1 MTRRNKSKLT
11 RSPHITNEQLV
22 AKERVVSA
30 LLGRID
36 FASRFSRTYKGKR
49 DLNEA
54 LGYPDTKDLTFD
66 YYYNKYDRNEL
77 AAAVIDRPV
86 NKTWD
91 GDLMIIEE
99 NKKKEESK
107 LSKEWELLNEQ
118 LKVKKNLV
126 RLDKL
131 SGIGEFGVLLFG
143 FSDVK
148 DTEDFKTPVG
158 GIKLKLNYIKPLS
171 QSEVTINEWE
181 TDTSNERY
189 GLPKVYTLTVGAAG
203 VTTTKNIEVHHS
215 RVLHITAGSL
225 TSDVYGRPRLKPI
238 INRLL
243 DYEKVLG
250 GDAEMFWRGARPGY
264 TALSKDNYEMDTATK
279 DALHEELD
287 MYEHDLRRIITGQG
301 IDIEAL
307 EQQIADP
314 VGHVDVQ
321 IQAISVETGIPK
333 RILVG
338 SERGELASSQD
349 REAWLSLIKT
359 RMEEYAEPEILRP
372 FIDKC
377 METGIL
383 PKVEKY
389 NVMWED
395 LFSPSEK
402 DKVEVGK
409 ERATSLKAYADSMGA
424 SDILP
429 AEFAYKYILG
439 LTEEQIDEVQKAAEA
454 LRTQED
460 LDGAALEEEV
470 NAEIERRAQA
480 AARAQVIP
488 ETLPQN
494 GDTA

>member
-1 MTRRNKSKLT
+1 
-11 RSPHITNEQLV
+11 
-22 AKERVVSA
+22 
-30 LLGRID
+30 
-36 FASRFSRTYKGKR
+36 
-49 DLNEA
+49 
-54 LGYPDTKDLTFD
+54 
-66 YYYNKYDRNEL
+66 
-77 AAAVIDRPV
+77 
-86 NKTWD
+86 
-91 GDLMIIEE
+91 
-99 NKKKEESK
+99 
-107 LSKEWELLNEQ
+107 
-118 LKVKKNLV
+118 
-126 RLDKL
+126 
-131 SGIGEFGVLLFG
+131 
-143 FSDVK
+143 
-148 DTEDFKTPVG
+148 
-158 GIKLKLNYIKPLS
+158 
-171 QSEVTINEWE
+171 
-181 TDTSNERY
+181 
-189 GLPKVYTLTVGAAG
+189 
-203 VTTTKNIEVHHS
+203 
-215 RVLHITAGSL
+215 
-225 TSDVYGRPRLKPI
+225 
-238 INRLL
+238 
-243 DYEKVLG
+243 
-250 GDAEMFWRGARPGY
+250 
-264 TALSKDNYEMDTATK
+264 
-279 DALHEELD
+279 
-287 MYEHDLRRIITGQG
+287 
-301 IDIEAL
+301 
-307 EQQIADP
+307 
-314 VGHVDVQ
+314 VDVQ